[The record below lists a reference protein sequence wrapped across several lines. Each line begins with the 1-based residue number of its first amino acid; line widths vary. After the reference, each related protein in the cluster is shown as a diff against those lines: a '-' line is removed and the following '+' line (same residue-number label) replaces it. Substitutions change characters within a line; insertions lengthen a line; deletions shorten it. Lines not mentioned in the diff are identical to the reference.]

1 LEQLFGVLL
10 SLHRGTASYG
20 DWVIACLS
28 GAWSRLLGDRLAAAC
43 RPARFDGSKLVVEVL
58 DSDWTEAIKSVQPE
72 LLEKLKAATA
82 GEVKSVSV
90 VCGQWS
96 AGSEDSNFR

>member
-10 SLHRGTASYG
+10 SLHRGTARYG

-28 GAWSRLLGDRLAAAC
+28 GAWPRLLGDRLAAAC

-58 DSDWTEAIKSVQPE
+58 DADWTEAIKSVQPE

-82 GEVKSVSV
+82 GEVKTIAVI
-90 VCGQWS
+90 GRQLA
-96 AGSEDSNFR
+96 AGS